1 MGHLFGL
8 AQPGR
13 SYRTGS
19 KRGEGG
25 FWCACDDPPTWALE
39 LETLRVMSRS
49 LDDFL
54 LLKRE
59 LRSLRDLAAEG
70 QLYYGPDS
78 DVVRSQSADL
88 VLELR
93 FRRRLEYPDGG
104 TKVVRLYFSEPAHLR
119 SALVAAKLAVKADDE
134 AGLEAQTAHM
144 AEAQLRILKFLGV

>member
-1 MGHLFGL
+1 MDHGYSL

-13 SYRTGS
+13 SYRSGG

-25 FWCACDDPPTWALE
+25 FWCACDDPATWELE
-39 LETLRVMSRS
+39 LDALRVMSRTR
-49 LDDFL
+49 DDFL

-70 QLYYGPDS
+70 KLYYGPDS

-88 VLELR
+88 ILELR

-104 TKVVRLYFSEPAHLR
+104 TKVVRLYFSEPAHMRL
-119 SALVAAKLAVKADDE
+119 ALVAAKLAVKSDDDG
-134 AGLEAQTAHM
+134 GLEAQTQHM